1 MDSRVFISPSH
12 FPGYESWPIYLLVP
26 LACCVLTGV
35 SMTVLL
41 RHTSW
46 RASLCL
52 ATVVD
57 AVILVLGV
65 SILHADVGMIITTLF
80 AAVASAALCLPHV
93 LQADVSDGCIIN
105 LRIFTGL
112 SVTGVL
118 IYIMKDA
125 TSPAARSAGV
135 ILFTAVMS
143 IGLLLG
149 ELGLA
154 RHVQAKSTG
163 LSQQAVLYSGAGV
176 LTLAV
181 LVGSLGPIAA
191 GASLLIVCAVMAFV
205 LMP

>member
-1 MDSRVFISPSH
+1 MI
-12 FPGYESWPIYLLVP
+12 
-26 LACCVLTGV
+26 
-35 SMTVLL
+35 
-41 RHTSW
+41 
-46 RASLCL
+46 
-52 ATVVD
+52 D

-65 SILHADVGMIITTLF
+65 SILHADAGMIITTLF
-80 AAVASAALCLPHV
+80 AAVARAALCLPHV
-93 LQADVSDGCIIN
+93 LQADVSDGCIID

-125 TSPAARSAGV
+125 SSPAARSAGV

-176 LTLAV
+176 LTLRC
-181 LVGSLGPIAA
+181 L
-191 GASLLIVCAVMAFV
+191 
-205 LMP
+205 